1 MYWKDTAFVYLDIAE
16 LCFEELRAAG
26 IKVGK
31 IFFDDGYYYVPWS
44 PISQSEYE
52 IGVQIVSQ
60 HIL

>member
-16 LCFEELRAAG
+16 LCFEELRVAG

-31 IFFDDGYYYVPWS
+31 IFFDDGYYYVPWL